1 MLFVLDITQVTLVTG
16 PIVDCQQLVS
26 TLRVWARK
34 RKRAMFRS
42 TCLLSS
48 SSRYYLGFKWGGPRI
63 LLGLRFERQGHP
75 CMIRG
80 QFMSVCP
87 RICTIQLPSYRTQ
100 ALTQIHHKVL

>member
-48 SSRYYLGFKWGGPRI
+48 SSRYYL
-63 LLGLRFERQGHP
+63 
-75 CMIRG
+75 
-80 QFMSVCP
+80 
-87 RICTIQLPSYRTQ
+87 
-100 ALTQIHHKVL
+100 